1 MKRNQIQGNDNPSR
15 SEEKGFTLVEVII
28 VISIL
33 TFGLLAVASMQ
44 TSSVIGNSLAS
55 DMTEA
60 TAYASERL
68 EILNRLAFI
77 DYNDSLLNDDD
88 GDEVAGLNH
97 TGNGADHVDTQ
108 GYYKIYWNI
117 SVNAYPSNTKTVNV
131 IVHWESRG
139 VTKSVSIRNII
150 AQI

>member
-15 SEEKGFTLVEVII
+15 SEEKGFTLVEVLI
-28 VISIL
+28 VICIL

-44 TSSVIGNSLAS
+44 TSSIIGNSLAS

-117 SVNAYPSNTKTVNV
+117 SVNALPSNTKTVNV
-131 IVHWESRG
+131 IVQWESRG
-139 VTKSVSIRNII
+139 ATKSVSIRNII

>member
-1 MKRNQIQGNDNPSR
+1 MKRNRIQGNDNPSR
-15 SEEKGFTLVEVII
+15 SEEKGFTLVEVLI
-28 VISIL
+28 VICIL

-44 TSSVIGNSLAS
+44 TSSIIGNSLAS

-88 GDEVAGLNH
+88 GDEAAGLNH
-97 TGNGADHVDTQ
+97 TGGGADHVDTQ

-117 SVNAYPSNTKTVNV
+117 SVNVLPSNTKTVNV